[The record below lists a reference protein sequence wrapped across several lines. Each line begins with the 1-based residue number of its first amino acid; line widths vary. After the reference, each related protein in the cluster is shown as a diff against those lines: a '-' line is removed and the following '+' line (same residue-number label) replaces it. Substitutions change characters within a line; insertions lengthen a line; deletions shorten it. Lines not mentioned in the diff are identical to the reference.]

1 MCENIVEM
9 DESGKLRCSWVTAD
23 MIYIDYHD
31 NEWGKPI
38 HDSQLLFE
46 SLCLEGMQAGLS
58 WVTILKKRDNYR
70 DLFDHFNAEKI
81 ARYSA
86 YKVDTLLKNKGIIR
100 NRLKVEAII
109 NNAKCY
115 IRFKQEKLNFS
126 NFLWSFIAGKPR
138 PNHWHDASQVPTTT
152 VESEA
157 MSCALKKRGF
167 KFVGPTICYAF
178 MQAVGMVNDHTQD
191 CFLFPGS

>member
-1 MCENIVEM
+1 MQVT
-9 DESGKLRCSWVTAD
+9 KQRCHWVTAAP
-23 MIYIDYHD
+23 IYIDYHD
-31 NEWGKPI
+31 KEWGKPI
-38 HDSQLLFE
+38 YSGQLLFE
-46 SLCLEGMQAGLS
+46 FLCLEGMQAGLS

-70 DLFDHFNAEKI
+70 DLFDHFNADKI
-81 ARYSA
+81 AQYSA
-86 YKVDTLLKNKGIIR
+86 HKVDTLLENKGIIR

-115 IRFKQEKLNFS
+115 IRFKHKKLSFCD
-126 NFLWSFIAGKPR
+126 FLWSFVAGETR
-138 PNHWHDASQVPTTT
+138 QNHWCDASQVPATT

-157 MSCALKKRGF
+157 MSCALKKCGF

-191 CFLFPGS
+191 CFLFPGT